1 MDTVPASITRALT
14 FELISA
20 DGSAVPLA
28 AELRYDEHDPYAV
41 SACFRSGE
49 THVRWVFA
57 RDLLAVGTYDPS
69 GDGDVHIYPSL
80 DARGRAVTT
89 IELSSPDGEA
99 IIQARTDELCDFLA
113 RTEAMV
119 ATGAESA
126 HVDVDTVL
134 AQILAEENATEEN
147 ASD

>member
-14 FELISA
+14 FELIGA
-20 DGSAVPLA
+20 DGAATPLA
-28 AELRYDEHDPYAV
+28 AELRYDAYDPYAV
-41 SACFRSGE
+41 SACFRSGD

-57 RDLLAVGTYDPS
+57 RDLLAVGTSDPS

-119 ATGAESA
+119 ATGNESD
-126 HVDVDTVL
+126 HINLDTVL

-147 ASD
+147 ATE

>member
-14 FELISA
+14 FELIGL
-20 DGSAVPLA
+20 DGAAVPLA
-28 AELRYDEHDPYAV
+28 AELRYDANDPYAV
-41 SACFRSGE
+41 SACFRSGD

-57 RDLLAVGTYDPS
+57 RELLAVGTYDPS

-80 DARGRAVTT
+80 DTKGRAVTI

-99 IIQARTDELCDFLA
+99 IIQARTDELCDFLL

-119 ATGAESA
+119 ATGTESA
-126 HVDVDTVL
+126 HVDVDAALV
-134 AQILAEENATEEN
+134 QILAEQNATEET
-147 ASD
+147 ASE

>member
-14 FELISA
+14 FELIGA
-20 DGSAVPLA
+20 DGTVVPLV

-69 GDGDVHIYPSL
+69 GDGDIHIYPSL
-80 DARGRAVTT
+80 DASGRAVTI

-99 IIQARTDELCDFLA
+99 IMQARTDELRDFLA

-119 ATGAESA
+119 ATGSESS
-126 HVDVDTVL
+126 HVDVDVVL
-134 AQILAEENATEEN
+134 AQILTKESAAE
-147 ASD
+147 